1 MERLFARTWS
11 GRRGA
16 GGLGFSLYEQCANR
30 SHLICLFCKRLWQM
44 MYIDL
49 IIAGIYR
56 DLSNARGIKVGST
69 HIKALLIDEWT
80 KRLYSEV
87 SEKSPLHGTKPEN
100 VESVYTQ
107 GLDPRLARKRS
118 SGPRYIWLKV
128 PEKPTNTQVGLYLR
142 YPNRQ

>member
-1 MERLFARTWS
+1 
-11 GRRGA
+11 
-16 GGLGFSLYEQCANR
+16 
-30 SHLICLFCKRLWQM
+30 M

-49 IIAGIYR
+49 IIAGIYH

-100 VESVYTQ
+100 VESVYPGIGPET
-107 GLDPRLARKRS
+107 GEEAVLGPAVYMAES
-118 SGPRYIWLKV
+118 SSKADQYTGIHFF
-128 PEKPTNTQVGLYLR
+128 
-142 YPNRQ
+142 